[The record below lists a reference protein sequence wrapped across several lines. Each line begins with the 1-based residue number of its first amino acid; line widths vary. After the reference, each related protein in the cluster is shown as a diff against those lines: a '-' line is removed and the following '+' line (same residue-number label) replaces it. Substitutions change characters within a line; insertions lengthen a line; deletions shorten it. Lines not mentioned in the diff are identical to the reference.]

1 MNPTGISAFN
11 QARIEW
17 AIRLKYSP
25 MPQLDLDMLASQ
37 LNAFRIGE
45 LRVIGKTWEVMME
58 RDGELAVNSDKRKAD
73 AAGLEWQI
81 VSDGSLDGDKH
92 AAALQYFYENLTAT
106 KALDQDS
113 TGGTDELIYQTLSA
127 LDNYYSA
134 HEMLLRV
141 DNPAAKE
148 VTAEFR
154 HTPIW
159 FMEARRGYLGYL
171 KHIFDM
177 YGTPCVAGEWLTAV
191 NQGWMRPLSMIFAL
205 KAFALRDWSIF
216 NARYG
221 SGFLDGQTTA
231 TKDSPEWGEALA
243 AMQSLANDA
252 AVLHNDQVVFKFLEQ
267 SARNNLP
274 FHPMVDWCNSLYAKV
289 YRGVDLATGSKSS
302 QPGAGGQA
310 GGSKNAVGAS
320 VQKEESGIFLI
331 RDAKWLTGVFNERID
346 RPIIRYLFKEEP
358 RAWFALMP
366 PLDDTNS
373 EDLQAIQALVPMGLK
388 IALKE
393 VYKRFRWSVP
403 DDNDPCLTPPAQ
415 AVPAPNGEDDEPA
428 LDEAGNPVPAKTKTA
443 TPNPKAPCPP
453 PEAKPK
459 QDGKTRDAMSD
470 EETPIAPGADPAR
483 NPGLATPS
491 GKAYQSAAS
500 RQMPDTQVDA
510 AAGWSATGLTA
521 RGPALGYAVPNDRL
535 EHLSE
540 IGLGNSRAAQSLRRE
555 ISKRAAEA
563 RQIALAN
570 AEKDVPEKIADE
582 LRAIIAKMIN
592 PALAEKFIAGLQ
604 GKTPEALGNI
614 GDLPGHE
621 FHGNQFTESVGKVND
636 VMSGKI
642 DEAAYAKVSPDTA
655 AKIKAATGKDV
666 SGYQHFIDHDALVH
680 IDKQHGVGNED
691 QEGHLPITKDDVAK
705 IPHIV
710 ANPDKV
716 ENGGM
721 SQRGVQTVKYTK
733 RFNGTT
739 YFVEEAWDKEGLLA
753 AKTMFKKATK

>member
-1 MNPTGISAFN
+1 MNPTGVSAFN

-25 MPQLDLDMLASQ
+25 MPQLDMEMLASQ

-58 RDGELAVNSDKRKAD
+58 RDGELAVNSDKRKSD

-191 NQGWMRPLSMIFAL
+191 NHGWMRPLSMIFAL

-231 TKDSPEWGEALA
+231 TKDSPEWGDALA
-243 AMQSLANDA
+243 AMQSLANDG
-252 AVLHNDQVVFKFLEQ
+252 AVLHNDQVIFKFLEQ

-346 RPIIRYLFKEEP
+346 RPILRYLFKEEP

-403 DDNDPCLTPPAQ
+403 DDNDPCLT
-415 AVPAPNGEDDEPA
+415 APSGAATMPGEPE
-428 LDEAGNPVPAKTKTA
+428 LDEDGNPVPAKTKPA
-443 TPNPKAPCPP
+443 PPNPKSPLLP
-453 PEAKPK
+453 PEEKPK
-459 QDGKTRDAMSD
+459 QDGKTRAAMSD
-470 EETPIAPGADPAR
+470 EVTPIAPGADPAR
-483 NPGLATPS
+483 NPGLAAPGS
-491 GKAYQSAAS
+491 KAYLQSAS

-535 EHLSE
+535 EHLSA
-540 IGLGNSRAAQSLRRE
+540 IGLGNSRAAQSLRR
-555 ISKRAAEA
+555 SLRRATE
-563 RQIALAN
+563 QIALGNVGDLAGHPFHGNQWTDASLATETKPLRAKPVIGDEVVYAKDGKAQRGYLGFKRGSGYEVEHAETIDHPTRPGVKILARTGETAVVEETKIRQPAGAFKQKEFPLAN

-592 PALAEKFIAGLQ
+592 PELAEKFIAGLQ
-604 GKTPEALGNI
+604 GKAALANAFDPEK
-614 GDLPGHE
+614 
-621 FHGNQFTESVGKVND
+621 GK
-636 VMSGKI
+636 K
-642 DEAAYAKVSPDTA
+642 
-655 AKIKAATGKDV
+655 
-666 SGYQHFIDHDALVH
+666 
-680 IDKQHGVGNED
+680 
-691 QEGHLPITKDDVAK
+691 
-705 IPHIV
+705 
-710 ANPDKV
+710 
-716 ENGGM
+716 
-721 SQRGVQTVKYTK
+721 
-733 RFNGTT
+733 
-739 YFVEEAWDKEGLLA
+739 
-753 AKTMFKKATK
+753 